1 MSNIN
6 INDENFSDL
15 LEQSFIKGDSLSA
28 GDVVKGTVILVTDEI
43 IFVDIQA
50 KSEAVLDAK
59 EFINDNGTKNIKAG
73 DSIIA
78 YVASIKHGEIILTSA
93 IGKGHISQD
102 LLYTA
107 YKNQLPVYGVVKQ
120 SINGGFIVSV
130 GSIQAFCPLSQIDSR
145 VGSNETYLNKS
156 FNFSI
161 IRYEQ
166 QGKNIILSRRRL
178 LEKIKE
184 ETVAELKQQLK
195 IGDIVTATINQVI
208 DAGLLVHLDL
218 LDAFIPRSECSY
230 SRVFHHDNFKQGE
243 NITAKIID
251 LDWDK
256 VKITLSIKEILP
268 EPWSFINQFQIGNT
282 YTGTVNKIIKNGAF
296 VELKEG
302 LEGFIPLSRMSYS
315 KKINDPHSVCNEGDT
330 VQVTI
335 IDIDES
341 NKKITLELVTGEE
354 NPWLTINDTMT
365 QSIYTASIEEIT
377 SRGLVVNLPNQI
389 RAFLPREHCAIDKN
403 ADITKLYQN
412 GNAIKVALLQVDAD
426 DRRCLVSEKKAIEI
440 EERSAYQQFAAS
452 NDSKGSTS
460 FGQLFKKKYDELLD
474 KGNKP

>member
-28 GDVVKGTVILVTDEI
+28 GDVVNGTVILVTDEI

-166 QGKNIILSRRRL
+166 QGKNIILSRRSL

-184 ETVAELKQQLK
+184 E
-195 IGDIVTATINQVI
+195 I
-208 DAGLLVHLDL
+208 DTKA
-218 LDAFIPRSECSY
+218 
-230 SRVFHHDNFKQGE
+230 HD
-243 NITAKIID
+243 
-251 LDWDK
+251 
-256 VKITLSIKEILP
+256 
-268 EPWSFINQFQIGNT
+268 
-282 YTGTVNKIIKNGAF
+282 
-296 VELKEG
+296 
-302 LEGFIPLSRMSYS
+302 
-315 KKINDPHSVCNEGDT
+315 
-330 VQVTI
+330 
-335 IDIDES
+335 
-341 NKKITLELVTGEE
+341 
-354 NPWLTINDTMT
+354 
-365 QSIYTASIEEIT
+365 
-377 SRGLVVNLPNQI
+377 
-389 RAFLPREHCAIDKN
+389 
-403 ADITKLYQN
+403 
-412 GNAIKVALLQVDAD
+412 
-426 DRRCLVSEKKAIEI
+426 
-440 EERSAYQQFAAS
+440 
-452 NDSKGSTS
+452 
-460 FGQLFKKKYDELLD
+460 
-474 KGNKP
+474 